1 MYDDILKDLETNL
14 SFTYGNNITQYDSG
28 YICDV
33 FSEIADSN
41 VDIYTSD
48 LFEWGKSNMYY
59 IDEATKEFGNPNDIL
74 RQIQQG
80 QYYAYEQELYENQ
93 DDIIKYFAYSYLKD
107 NNIKVVVHI
116 INGLP
121 YETKEDMLNTTKL
134 INSLNVN
141 AVKIHMLH
149 VMKNTP
155 LGKMYEQKPFPLLS
169 LEEYVDIVVDELRN
183 LNENIVIQRI
193 TGDAPKDLLLAPKW
207 TLKKFVVM
215 NEIDKMLRKKNYYQG
230 DLCSK

>member
-107 NNIKVVVHI
+107 NNIKLNIDQEEDLDDYLSSVDSNDKLEDI
-116 INGLP
+116 IDYCRNFNKD
-121 YETKEDMLNTTKL
+121 YE
-134 INSLNVN
+134 
-141 AVKIHMLH
+141 
-149 VMKNTP
+149 
-155 LGKMYEQKPFPLLS
+155 
-169 LEEYVDIVVDELRN
+169 
-183 LNENIVIQRI
+183 
-193 TGDAPKDLLLAPKW
+193 LA
-207 TLKKFVVM
+207 
-215 NEIDKMLRKKNYYQG
+215 
-230 DLCSK
+230 

>member
-1 MYDDILKDLETNL
+1 MYDDILKDLESNL

-93 DDIIKYFAYSYLKD
+93 DDIIK
-107 NNIKVVVHI
+107 
-116 INGLP
+116 
-121 YETKEDMLNTTKL
+121 
-134 INSLNVN
+134 
-141 AVKIHMLH
+141 
-149 VMKNTP
+149 
-155 LGKMYEQKPFPLLS
+155 
-169 LEEYVDIVVDELRN
+169 
-183 LNENIVIQRI
+183 
-193 TGDAPKDLLLAPKW
+193 
-207 TLKKFVVM
+207 
-215 NEIDKMLRKKNYYQG
+215 
-230 DLCSK
+230 

>member
-107 NNIKVVVHI
+107 NNIKLNI
-116 INGLP
+116 DQ
-121 YETKEDMLNTTKL
+121 EEDLDD
-134 INSLNVN
+134 
-141 AVKIHMLH
+141 
-149 VMKNTP
+149 
-155 LGKMYEQKPFPLLS
+155 YLS
-169 LEEYVDIVVDELRN
+169 SVD
-183 LNENIVIQRI
+183 
-193 TGDAPKDLLLAPKW
+193 
-207 TLKKFVVM
+207 
-215 NEIDKMLRKKNYYQG
+215 
-230 DLCSK
+230 